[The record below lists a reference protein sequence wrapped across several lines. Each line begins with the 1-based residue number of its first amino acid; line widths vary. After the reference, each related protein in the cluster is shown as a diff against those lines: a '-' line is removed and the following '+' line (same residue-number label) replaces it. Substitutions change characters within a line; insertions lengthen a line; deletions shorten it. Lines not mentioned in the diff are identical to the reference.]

1 MLKRGVINTG
11 KVSDAIAEIE
21 EQLEEAEAEIK
32 QLKYEN
38 EALAD
43 EAYEAREV
51 MKFYDWVS
59 NAYPEL
65 VCIAEARYKAVKDVE
80 RKI

>member
-1 MLKRGVINTG
+1 MG

-32 QLKYEN
+32 QLEEAEAEIKQLKYEN
-38 EALAD
+38 ET
-43 EAYEAREV
+43 REV

-65 VCIAEARYKAVKDVE
+65 VCIAKARYKAVKDVE